1 MAKIAFFEL
10 EEWEKEYL
18 RKKLDARGHELVLET
33 GKLDLES
40 AAKARDCGVVCSFIY
55 SQISSELLEKLPKAK
70 LYCTMSTGF
79 DHVDLKEC
87 AKRKIVACNVP
98 AYGDNTVAEHAFAL
112 ILAVSRKLIPSV
124 ERTRKGNFSLEGLR
138 GFDLKGKTLGV
149 VGTGKIGRRVMHI
162 AKAFEMSVVAYDSAP
177 DLQFAK
183 KEGFDYARSVEEVMA
198 KSDVLTLHVPLNNDT
213 RHMINEHNID
223 FLKKGAVL
231 VNTARGGVVQT
242 KAILKALK
250 KGVLSAAALDVLEEE
265 CFIKEEK
272 ELLTEAFQKTCDLQ
286 TVLEEHMLLS
296 HENVLITPH
305 NAFNSQ
311 EALERILDTTVE
323 NIEAFLKGKPVNK
336 IG

>member
-10 EEWEKEYL
+10 EEWEKIYL
-18 RKKLDARGHELVLET
+18 KKKLPGHKLVLET
-33 GKLDLES
+33 GKLDLNS
-40 AAKARDCGVVCSFIY
+40 AAKAKGCEVICSFIY
-55 SQISSELLEKLPKAK
+55 SQINAPLLEKLPDAK

-79 DHVDLKEC
+79 DHVDLKAC
-87 AKRKIVACNVP
+87 AKKKITACNVP
-98 AYGDNTVAEHAFAL
+98 AYGDNTVAEHTFAL
-112 ILAVSRKLIPSV
+112 ILAVSRKLLPSI

-149 VGTGKIGRRVMHI
+149 VGTGKIGRRVVHI
-162 AKAFEMSVVAYDSAP
+162 ARAFEMEVVAYDAHP

-183 KEGFDYARSVEEVMA
+183 KEGFRYVRSVEEVMV
-198 KSDVLTLHVPLNNDT
+198 KSDIITLHTPLNADT
-213 RHMINEHNID
+213 QHMINEGNID
-223 FLKKGAVL
+223 YLKKGAVL
-231 VNTARGGVVQT
+231 VNTSRGGVVET

-250 KGVLSAAALDVLEEE
+250 KGILAGAALDVLEEE

-272 ELLTEAFQKTCDLQ
+272 ELLTEAFRKTCNLQ

-296 HENVLITPH
+296 HDNVLITPH

-323 NIEAFLKGKPVNK
+323 NINSFLAGKPSNT

>member
-10 EEWEKEYL
+10 EEWEKDYL
-18 RKKLDARGHELVLET
+18 KKRLSGRELVLET
-33 GKLDLES
+33 GKLDLKS
-40 AAKARDCGVVCSFIY
+40 AGKANDCEAVCSFIY
-55 SQISSELLEKLPKAK
+55 SQINSELLAKLPKTR

-112 ILAVSRKLIPSV
+112 ILAVSRKLVPSV

-149 VGTGKIGRRVMHI
+149 VGTGKIGRRVVRA
-162 AKAFEMSVVAYDSAP
+162 AKAFEMRVVAYDSSP

-183 KEGFDYARSVEEVMA
+183 KEGFEYARSVEEVMA
-198 KSDVLTLHVPLNNDT
+198 KSDILTLHVPLNKDT
-213 RHMINEHNID
+213 HHMVNEHNVD
-223 FLKKGAVL
+223 YLKKGAVL
-231 VNTARGGVVQT
+231 VNTSRGGVVQT

-250 KGVLSAAALDVLEEE
+250 KGILSAAALDVLEEE

-272 ELLTEAFQKTCDLQ
+272 ELLSESFNKKCDLQ

-323 NIEAFLKGKPVNK
+323 NIEAFLKRKPANT
-336 IG
+336 IQ